1 MPKKSPN
8 DTVATQ
14 KAARRLVRGI
24 DVIPAAVERAS
35 ETRAAFALLAALAT
49 LNQLAAKA
57 PTGHRR
63 SLMKA
68 QRLVRVGVDHATG
81 GFWVDRDGNLV

>member
-1 MPKKSPN
+1 MLKN
-8 DTVATQ
+8 T
-14 KAARRLVRGI
+14 RRLVRGI
-24 DVIPAAVERAS
+24 DPIPAGVERAS
-35 ETRAAFALLAALAT
+35 ETRAAFALVAALAT
-49 LNQLAAKA
+49 LNKLVAAA
-57 PTGHRR
+57 PAGQRR